1 MDMLH
6 TLLLYYLLII
16 NPLTFAIYGVDKW
29 KARHGKQRIAESTLL
44 MLAAVGGSI
53 GAWAAMYTWRH
64 KTQHKQFTI
73 GIPAILV
80 LQLALCFALHE

>member
-29 KARHGKQRIAESTLL
+29 KARHGKHRIDESTLL

-73 GIPAILV
+73 GIPAILA
-80 LQLALCFALHE
+80 LQLSLCFALHG